1 MKKISREEV
10 QHVAYLARLGLT
22 EEELERLG
30 EQISAILD
38 NMEILNELDTTAIP
52 PTAQV
57 IPVDNVMRRDEAGP
71 SLTREKVLSN
81 APQKEEVYFRV
92 PPVFE

>member
-1 MKKISREEV
+1 MTKISREEV
-10 QHVAYLARLGLT
+10 EHVAYLARLGLT

-30 EQISAILD
+30 EQISAILE
-38 NMEILNELDTTAIP
+38 NMEVLNELDTAAIP

-57 IPVDNVMRRDEAGP
+57 FPVDNVMRRDEAGP
-71 SLTREKVLSN
+71 SLPREKVLGN
-81 APQKEEVYFRV
+81 APQREEVYFRV